1 MTSKKHVYIL
11 TLMVLVGVL
20 IAYFYQFHNG
30 LSQSPSDWGNFADYI
45 CGLLTPLLALL
56 NIIVFIDLTKSI
68 ENNRLTIERAKDS
81 EQELRHLR
89 DVEHQKQMLIFQL
102 RIEEVRR
109 FDSVL
114 ENAFFSN
121 TDEYHGGMP
130 CSLVKALS
138 YIESFIRN
146 KIDLFDFNSDDEKEK
161 FIRKLMEGH
170 YMLKSLMDNMSN
182 LENKIKGSELKEFLD
197 FKAYIIKELYK
208 LTLNKL

>member
-11 TLMVLVGVL
+11 TLMVLGGVL
-20 IAYFYQFHNG
+20 IVYFYQFHNG

-68 ENNRLTIERAKDS
+68 ENNRLAVEKAKDK
-81 EQELRHLR
+81 EQELRQQR
-89 DVEHQKQMLIFQL
+89 DIEHQKQMLVFQL
-102 RIEEVRR
+102 RVEEVRR

-114 ENAFFSN
+114 ENVFFSN
-121 TDEYHGGMP
+121 ADEYHGGMP

-170 YMLKSLMDNMSN
+170 YMLKSLMDNMLN

-197 FKAYIIKELYK
+197 FKAYIIKGLYK

>member
-68 ENNRLTIERAKDS
+68 ENNRRTIERAKDS

-121 TDEYHGGMP
+121 ADEYHGGMP

-161 FIRKLMEGH
+161 FI
-170 YMLKSLMDNMSN
+170 
-182 LENKIKGSELKEFLD
+182 
-197 FKAYIIKELYK
+197 
-208 LTLNKL
+208 

>member
-20 IAYFYQFHNG
+20 IVYFYQFHNG

-68 ENNRLTIERAKDS
+68 ENNRLAVEKAKDK
-81 EQELRHLR
+81 EQELRHQR
-89 DVEHQKQMLIFQL
+89 DIEHQKQMLVFQL
-102 RIEEVRR
+102 RVEEVRR

-114 ENAFFSN
+114 ENVFFSN
-121 TDEYHGGMP
+121 ADEYHGKMP
-130 CSLVKALS
+130 CFLVKALS

>member
-68 ENNRLTIERAKDS
+68 ENNRLAVEKAKDK
-81 EQELRHLR
+81 EQELRHQR
-89 DVEHQKQMLIFQL
+89 DIEHQKQMLVFQL
-102 RIEEVRR
+102 RVEEVRR

-114 ENAFFSN
+114 ENVFFSN
-121 TDEYHGGMP
+121 ADEYHGGMP
-130 CSLVKALS
+130 CSLVKAAT

-146 KIDLFDFNSDDEKEK
+146 KIDLFD
-161 FIRKLMEGH
+161 
-170 YMLKSLMDNMSN
+170 LKSDK
-182 LENKIKGSELKEFLD
+182 EQETFINKLKDGHHILKELLDKMVNSEHTMTKSDLIVFLD
-197 FKAYIIKELYK
+197 FKADIIKWLYK
-208 LTLNKL
+208 MTLNRL

>member
-68 ENNRLTIERAKDS
+68 ENNRLAVEKAKDK
-81 EQELRHLR
+81 EQELRHQR
-89 DVEHQKQMLIFQL
+89 DIEHQKQMLVFQL
-102 RIEEVRR
+102 RVEEVRR

-114 ENAFFSN
+114 ENVFFSN
-121 TDEYHGGMP
+121 ADEYHGGILLSM
-130 CSLVKALS
+130 VKAAT

-146 KIDLFDFNSDDEKEK
+146 KIDLFDFKSDKEQETFINKLKDGHHILNELLDKMVNSEHA
-161 FIRKLMEGH
+161 MT
-170 YMLKSLMDNMSN
+170 KSDL
-182 LENKIKGSELKEFLD
+182 IVFLD
-197 FKAYIIKELYK
+197 FKADIIKWLYK
-208 LTLNKL
+208 MTLNRL

>member
-20 IAYFYQFHNG
+20 IVYFYQFHNG

-56 NIIVFIDLTKSI
+56 NIIVFGFLTKSI
-68 ENNRLTIERAKDS
+68 ENNRLAVEKAKDK
-81 EQELRHLR
+81 EQELRQQR
-89 DVEHQKQMLIFQL
+89 DIEHQKQMLVFQL
-102 RIEEVRR
+102 RVEEVRR

-114 ENAFFSN
+114 ENVFFSN
-121 TDEYHGGMP
+121 ADEYHGGMP

-170 YMLKSLMDNMSN
+170 YMLKSLMDNMLN

-197 FKAYIIKELYK
+197 FKAYIIKRLYK